1 MLHKRSVK
9 TFAALRDGFVRRGI
23 IGLFAAATLAM
34 ANHVHA
40 QNAVDAGYLL
50 MPFSQLDSTDEG
62 KAVLA
67 QNLSTVVEVQNSA
80 SPELQALAMH
90 DFALDW
96 NMATSIADGL
106 GPAFVSAYF
115 GAIYNS
121 SPNVAPLTTLF
132 LDAVG
137 TAESGASFAK
147 DFFGNGDTQDY
158 SISFPANGHDDVYG
172 KAYIPEGQTDPNPK
186 KDPRPFQVVQYHP
199 PDQIEQFS
207 APTFVIPTAGQQGPP
222 VGAPM
227 SNTEANHSVRH
238 EASFPSGHTTY
249 AHSSAILFGMM
260 MPEGYQAMMN
270 RADAFANGRL
280 VMGAHY
286 PIDVIG
292 GRTLATYYIA
302 NWLSEPDNM
311 AIFQAASTSLQAL
324 LAEGYT
330 ADTGPA
336 LWTYAGEE
344 PARAEYLERMTYG
357 LTPLGPTDRAM
368 VVPENAHYLLA
379 TRFPYMSVA
388 QQNEVLRTTA
398 YASGGPL
405 DNLDPAYKDWDR
417 INLFDA
423 AGGFGAIDTDT
434 TITMDASAG
443 GLNAADEWNNDIG
456 GIGELTKEGT
466 GILTLSGNN
475 TFGGVHISNGA
486 VNLTGTNTFS
496 KATSVGGAGHTAVL
510 NVSGATIGKTIDV
523 KPLGVLNVSGTASA
537 NDDFQVHGGADK
549 GIANLYVSG
558 NNQLKA
564 GIDGTGSFVNDG
576 AVTLYTS
583 PDLAAGNY
591 TPIAAGS
598 MSGSISGTGTIEAY
612 GASWDSGT
620 STLVVGNATSVDI
633 DHETHTGT
641 ITNENVNGKR
651 YEFEHDGDP
660 LFMVGFNSAAG
671 TIEFSATELT
681 LSTINGQA
689 VLMAFDFDTTL
700 ASGEAL
706 LSYGIGSIANPA
718 LTLWHLADGETEW
731 TLFTPDYANYD
742 GTWYSFKTDGFSSYA
757 LTAAVP
763 EPATWGILMFG
774 GAVLAVSRRRSIRRP
789 TPGL

>member
-1 MLHKRSVK
+1 VN
-9 TFAALRDGFVRRGI
+9 TFAGFESGFVRRGF
-23 IGLFAAATLAM
+23 IGLFAAATLGM
-34 ANHVHA
+34 ASRVHA
-40 QNAVDAGYLL
+40 QSEVDAGFLL

-67 QNLSTVVEVQNSA
+67 QNLSTIVEVQNSA
-80 SPELQALAMH
+80 SSALQALAMH
-90 DFALDW
+90 DFQLDW

-106 GPAFVSAYF
+106 GPAFESAYF

-132 LDAVG
+132 LGAVG
-137 TAESGASFAK
+137 TAEDGASFAK
-147 DFFGNGDTQDY
+147 DFFGHGDKHGY
-158 SISFPANGHDDVYG
+158 SINFPANGHDDVYG
-172 KAYIPEGQTDPNPK
+172 KAYIPEGQPDPNSA

-199 PDQIEQFS
+199 PDQIVEFS

-222 VGAPM
+222 VGPAM
-227 SNTEANHSVRH
+227 TNTTANQSVET

-249 AHSSAILFGMM
+249 AYSSAILFGMM
-260 MPEGYQAMMN
+260 MPEGYQQMMS

-286 PIDVIG
+286 PIDLMG
-292 GRTLATYYIA
+292 GRTLSTYYIA
-302 NWLSEPDNM
+302 NWLSNPDNM

-324 LAEGYT
+324 LAVGYT
-330 ADTGPA
+330 ADTGPT

-398 YASGGPL
+398 LPSGGPL

-456 GIGELTKEGT
+456 GSAELTKAGT
-466 GILTLSGNN
+466 GILTISGNN
-475 TFGGVHISNGA
+475 TFGGVHVSNGA
-486 VNLTGTNTFS
+486 VNLTGANTFS
-496 KATSVGGAGHTAVL
+496 KATSAGGAGQTAVL
-510 NVSGATIGKTIDV
+510 NVSGATGSKTIDV

-537 NDDFQVHGGADK
+537 NDDFKVHGGADK
-549 GIANLYVSG
+549 GIVNVYVSG

-564 GIDGTGSFVNDG
+564 GADGTGSFVNDG
-576 AVTLYTS
+576 TVTLYTS

-591 TPIAAGS
+591 TPIAAGNT
-598 MSGSISGTGTIEAY
+598 SGSISGTGTIEAY

-620 STLVVGNATSVDI
+620 STLVVANTTSVDV
-633 DHETHTGT
+633 DHETRTGS
-641 ITNENVNGKR
+641 ITNENVSGKR
-651 YEFEHDGDP
+651 YEFEHDGEA

-671 TIEFSATELT
+671 TIVFSATELT

-706 LSYGIGSIANPA
+706 LSYDIGNISAP

-742 GTWYSFKTDGFSSYA
+742 GDWYSFKTDGFSFYA

-763 EPATWGILMFG
+763 EPSTWAILMFG
-774 GAVLAVSRRRSIRRP
+774 GAVLVVLERRRRIH
-789 TPGL
+789 